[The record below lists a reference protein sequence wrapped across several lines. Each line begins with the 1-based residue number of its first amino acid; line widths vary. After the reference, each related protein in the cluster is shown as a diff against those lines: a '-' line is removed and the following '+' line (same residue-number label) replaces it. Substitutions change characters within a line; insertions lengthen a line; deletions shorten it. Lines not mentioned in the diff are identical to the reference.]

1 MKTIS
6 EKTVIKMKNLERILN
21 TRIRGQEEAL
31 APIAEAIRTT
41 YLGFSSSY
49 EPLSSF
55 LLFGPT
61 GVGKTETCRVL
72 AEYLYGNVSKLIRI
86 DMSEFMNFESC
97 SLFLERMDFYTRDR
111 EKTGGIIL
119 FDEMEKAHP
128 DILMYFLQILSAAR
142 LTYKN
147 HRTGD
152 FSRFYIFFTSNLGT
166 ELLVDIQS
174 AKFPVSALERAVIT
188 RAKNVL
194 RPEFFHRIKNHIVY
208 RRLDYDVQR
217 EIADMYLNQEAGHW
231 GVRRYTGKCLE
242 LVMRKGI
249 DVRGGAR
256 PLKDTI
262 EKEVRNALAEA
273 VLQHKLP
280 EYPQLTEKDYRL
292 KVKAG

>member
-1 MKTIS
+1 MKLVPEKTIN
-6 EKTVIKMKNLERILN
+6 KLKNLEKFLKTKIL
-21 TRIRGQEEAL
+21 GQEEAL
-31 APIAEAIRTT
+31 AHIAETVRMSQ
-41 YLGFSSSY
+41 LGFLTSS

-72 AEYLYGNVSKLIRI
+72 AEYLYGDVNKLIRL
-86 DMSEFMNFESC
+86 DMSEFMNFDSC
-97 SLFLERMDFYTRDR
+97 SLFLDRMDHYTKDR

-142 LTYKN
+142 LTYAD

-152 FSRFYIFFTSNLGT
+152 LSRFYIFFTSNLGT

-174 AKFPVSALERAVIT
+174 DKFPFSALERAVIT

-208 RRLDYDVQR
+208 RRLDYDIQR
-217 EIADMYLNQEAGHW
+217 NIADMYLHKETGNW
-231 GVRRYTGKCLE
+231 GVKCYSRKCLE

-256 PLKDTI
+256 PLQDTI

-273 VLQHKLP
+273 ILNKNLTDN
-280 EYPQLTEKDYRL
+280 PQLIEQDYRL